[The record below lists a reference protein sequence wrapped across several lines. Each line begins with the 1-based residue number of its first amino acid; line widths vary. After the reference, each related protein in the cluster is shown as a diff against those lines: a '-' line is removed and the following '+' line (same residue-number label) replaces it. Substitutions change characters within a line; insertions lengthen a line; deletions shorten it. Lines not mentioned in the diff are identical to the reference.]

1 LNPKLFLL
9 QILFENLPK
18 SMVKGRFRNLEG
30 EFYEEFFNLL
40 SALIKICKDEFYNN
54 NEENKNQIDIRN
66 EEFFN

>member
-1 LNPKLFLL
+1 ML
-9 QILFENLPK
+9 
-18 SMVKGRFRNLEG
+18 KGRFRNLEG

-54 NEENKNQIDIRN
+54 NEENKNQIDICN

>member
-18 SMVKGRFRNLEG
+18 SMVKDRFRNLEG